1 MHYHIIG
8 IAGAGMSAIAHLLLD
23 QGHTVSGSDLGC
35 NRLTEG
41 LVARGARVAL
51 GHDPAHV
58 AGAEAVLATAAV
70 RPDHPEL
77 VAARGLG
84 LPILK
89 RDDLWR
95 EWSQQRQ
102 VVAVAG
108 SHGKTTTSAMVAVAL
123 RGAGLNPGFLIG
135 AEVPDLGGNATWGDP
150 AAPLVIEADEYDR
163 AFLSL
168 SPALAVITNVEWDH
182 PDIYPSAEEYEAA
195 FSAFGRGVGG
205 PRRLVLGSDGPHLTG
220 LGDLEPVLYGIEE
233 RLATDPISCRLAPF
247 DWTASG
253 VTGVPGGGVSF
264 DLWRFDRQRMGQR
277 RMGLLE
283 LALPGAHNVRNALAA
298 LAVAA
303 LLGVDLRGAVA
314 ALSTFRGS
322 ARRFEV
328 KGEAG
333 GVVVIDD
340 YGHHPSE
347 VGATLAAARMR
358 YPERR
363 IVAYLQPH
371 TFSRT
376 ESLLAQWPEACRT
389 ADLVLVGDVYAARE
403 TGDAAGVAQR
413 LAAQIAAAGVAACY
427 SGDIAASSAALIA
440 LVQAGDLVITLG
452 AGDGDRVGM
461 NVLAHV
467 QQVGREAE

>member
-8 IAGAGMSAIAHLLLD
+8 IGGAGMSAIAHLLLD
-23 QGHTVSGSDLGC
+23 QGHTISGSDLGH
-35 NRLTEG
+35 NRLTAG
-41 LVARGARVAL
+41 LAARGARIAQ
-51 GHDPAHV
+51 GHDAAHV
-58 AGAEAVLATAAV
+58 AGAEAVLATAAA

-77 VAARGLG
+77 VAAREMG

-135 AEVPDLGGNATWGDP
+135 AEVPELGGNATWGDP
-150 AAPLVIEADEYDR
+150 SAPLVIEADEYDR

-168 SPALAVITNVEWDH
+168 TPALAVITNVEWDH
-182 PDIYPSAEEYEAA
+182 PDIYPSAEAYTEAFTSFA
-195 FSAFGRGVGG
+195 QQVGG
-205 PRRLVLGSDGPHLTG
+205 PRRLVMGGDDPHLSG

-233 RLATDPISCRLAPF
+233 RLATDPVSCRLAPF

-253 VTGVPGGGVSF
+253 VTGTPGGGVTF

-277 RMGLLE
+277 RMGMLE
-283 LALPGAHNVRNALAA
+283 LAVTGTHNVRNALAT

-303 LLGVDLRGAVA
+303 LLGVDMQGAVM

-322 ARRFEV
+322 ARRFEM

-333 GVVVIDD
+333 GVVVVDD

-347 VGATLAAARMR
+347 VAATLAAARMR

-376 ESLLAQWPEACRT
+376 AVLLDAWPEACRD

-403 TGDAAGVAQR
+403 EGDAAGVAQQ
-413 LAAQIAAAGVAACY
+413 LAERISAAGIEARY
-427 SGDIAASSAALIA
+427 SGNVETSSDALIS

-452 AGDGDRVGM
+452 AGDGDRVGT
-461 NVLAHV
+461 NILAHM
-467 QQVGREAE
+467 QQ